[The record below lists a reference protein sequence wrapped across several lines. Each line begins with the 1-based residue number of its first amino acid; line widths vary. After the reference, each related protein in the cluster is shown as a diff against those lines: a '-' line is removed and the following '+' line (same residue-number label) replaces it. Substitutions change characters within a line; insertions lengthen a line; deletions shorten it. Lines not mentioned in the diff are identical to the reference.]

1 MRNIKLISLGT
12 LASVQFL
19 AACGDADNSGGNNT
33 GAAPNGGSSTGGSS
47 TSGSS
52 NGGAPT
58 GGGGSSS
65 QQFMDGVG
73 GNMGCEGLECN
84 QVDCTPSTVTTTI
97 SGKVYEPAGKTP
109 LYNVVV
115 YIPKFPEQPLPE
127 IVDGA
132 TCDTC
137 AASIGSVVASA
148 ITDAAGNFVLED
160 VPVGVA
166 DLPLVIQVGKW
177 RRSFTVPAVTEC
189 GDTPLADTTI
199 RLPRNQSEGHIP
211 KIALTTGGAD
221 PLECLLPKI
230 GLDLAEF
237 TNPDG
242 TGRINLFSGPG
253 GGSSYA
259 AGGAFPYVTQLWSTV
274 DQLKAYDLVLMACE
288 GGPNP
293 GDKPATALQA
303 MQDYTSQGGRVFA
316 SHWHNYWAEGGPQPF
331 PTVATFNH
339 QADLPSPFT
348 AKVDMSFPK
357 GLALAQWLVNV
368 NASTVQGDL
377 VLVEAQH
384 TIDAVNVATSTRW
397 VYGESPTSIQYL
409 TFNTPIGV
417 AEEEQC
423 GRMVISD
430 IHVSSGDSIGQ
441 PFPNGCTTTDLSPQE
456 KALLFMLFDLSA
468 CLIPD
473 DDPPEPPPP
482 E

>member
-1 MRNIKLISLGT
+1 MRHLKLISMGT
-12 LASVQFL
+12 LASLQFL
-19 AACGDADNSGGNNT
+19 AACGDSESAGGSNTGASSNGGNNT
-33 GAAPNGGSSTGGSS
+33 GASSTG
-47 TSGSS
+47 GSS
-52 NGGAPT
+52 NGGAPS

-65 QQFMDGVG
+65 SFIDGVG
-73 GNMGCEGLECN
+73 GGGQCEGLECS
-84 QVDCTPSTVTTTI
+84 QVDCATPDVTTTI

-115 YIPKFPEQPLPE
+115 YIPKFPDEPLPE

-132 TCDTC
+132 SCDTC
-137 AASIGSVVASA
+137 AASIGSVVTSA

-160 VPVGVA
+160 VPVGVN
-166 DLPLVIQVGKW
+166 LPLVIQVGKW
-177 RRSFTVPAVTEC
+177 RRSFEIPAVTEC
-189 GDTPLADTTI
+189 VDTPLADTTI

-230 GLDLAEF
+230 GLDIAEF
-237 TNPDG
+237 TNPEG
-242 TGRINLFSGPG
+242 TGRVNLFAGPG

-259 AGGAFPYVTQLWSTV
+259 AGGAYPNVTQLWSTV
-274 DQLKAYDLVLMACE
+274 DQLNDYDLVLMACE
-288 GGPNP
+288 GGQNP
-293 GDKPATALQA
+293 QDKPAAALQA
-303 MQDYTSQGGRVFA
+303 MVDYTSQGGRVFA
-316 SHWHNYWAEGGPQPF
+316 SHWHNYWLEAGPDPF
-331 PTVATFNH
+331 PTVAQFNH

-377 VLVEAQH
+377 PIVEAQH

-397 VYGESPTSIQYL
+397 VYGENPTSVQYL

-417 AEEEQC
+417 AEDQQC
-423 GRMVISD
+423 GRMVMSD
-430 IHVSSGDSIGQ
+430 IHVSSGDGIGQ